1 MIEPGRIEVPGPAM
15 GAPDAGGGSAV
26 PPAGR
31 VLGVDL
37 GSKRIGVAVSDAGQ
51 RLATGLGVVVR
62 IADSTATWLA
72 LARLV
77 EDTEAVAVVVG
88 MPRSLDGSLGPAARS
103 ALGEVAQLRGL
114 LSVPVETQDERLTT
128 VAAAGALRAGGVR
141 SRARRGVIDQ
151 VAAAVMLQTWLDRR
165 RPR

>member
-1 MIEPGRIEVPGPAM
+1 VIPPGRVDASGANVGVPA
-15 GAPDAGGGSAV
+15 AGGAV
-26 PPAGR
+26 PAEGR

-37 GSKRIGVAVSDAGQ
+37 GSKRIGIAVSDAGQ
-51 RLATGLGVVVR
+51 RLATGFTMLARTGDV
-62 IADSTATWLA
+62 AATRQA

-77 EDTEAVAVVVG
+77 DDEEVVAVVVG
-88 MPRSLDGSLGPAARS
+88 MPRSLDGSFGPAARQ
-103 ALGEVAQLRGL
+103 ALEEVAQLRGVL
-114 LSVPVETQDERLTT
+114 NVPVETQDERLTT

-141 SRARRGVIDQ
+141 GRARRGVIDQ